1 MNDWAFDSFEPR
13 EVYLPEY
20 ESEYKLVTFCNMAS
34 NITYRMLALDI
45 VVNLISNLMS
55 LSQFDFYNGNKIDRK
70 NKFNYILNY
79 EPNQNENASVFW
91 KGVITQLLKT
101 NTALVVV
108 YNDKL
113 YLAKD
118 YEMDKLALKPNYYRN
133 VQIDDKFTFTEKA
146 FTEREVLHFKFND
159 RNITQLLN
167 KLLKDWDDLINF
179 AQDVYYKN
187 NTQRAVLNVPA
198 TYPQTD
204 KHQESLQTLIEKR
217 LEPFFNSKTGGAIPL
232 TNDIELEYLVN
243 SSYNNSSNSDDI
255 KKIWDRIL
263 SVTAIAFNVPPQ
275 LLIGNVADT
284 QNSLDNMLD
293 LCIRPL
299 SEMIEDELN
308 RKIFGRKVLSG
319 KRIIVN
325 THNIIKADI
334 TELAGAIDI
343 LTRNSVNTIDDNLE
357 MLGRERIEE
366 EWSQMRFATKNYM
379 PLDDW
384 VEESKLSYIEKSNKL
399 REESHVDDSNDKEGN
414 N

>member
-1 MNDWAFDSFEPR
+1 M
-13 EVYLPEY
+13 
-20 ESEYKLVTFCNMAS
+20 
-34 NITYRMLALDI
+34 
-45 VVNLISNLMS
+45 
-55 LSQFDFYNGNKIDRK
+55 
-70 NKFNYILNY
+70 
-79 EPNQNENASVFW
+79 
-91 KGVITQLLKT
+91 
-101 NTALVVV
+101 
-108 YNDKL
+108 
-113 YLAKD
+113 
-118 YEMDKLALKPNYYRN
+118 
-133 VQIDDKFTFTEKA
+133 
-146 FTEREVLHFKFND
+146 
-159 RNITQLLN
+159 
-167 KLLKDWDDLINF
+167 
-179 AQDVYYKN
+179 
-187 NTQRAVLNVPA
+187 
-198 TYPQTD
+198 
-204 KHQESLQTLIEKR
+204 
-217 LEPFFNSKTGGAIPL
+217 
-232 TNDIELEYLVN
+232 
-243 SSYNNSSNSDDI
+243 
-255 KKIWDRIL
+255 

-366 EWSQMRFATKNYM
+366 DWSQMRFATKNYM

-399 REESHVDDSNDKEGN
+399 REESHVDNPNDKEGIAK
-414 N
+414 